1 MGLRSP
7 FNRPITPEQAPFMRG
22 LDALMERLGLSLG
35 NTPPVGPSPP
45 PLNEFVFGKNRPSP
59 GVLGAGLAATDVGGD
74 ARLIPG
80 GIDATAAKAR
90 EFARPESA
98 RTIFEQVSANP
109 TLSRFR
115 EQEADLGA
123 LDLPAEE
130 PAKAPGAKATQQLAP
145 GASAK
150 ELADAAS
157 AEAAAQSP
165 DLADKGMDQADVQT
179 RARELASDPNALRKA
194 ILGLAASPGSVN
206 LSSLAAFVDA
216 QTGSKFAPA
225 FANRE
230 TPDQRRVRTA
240 AMLAKLEEIDQAR
253 ETSQLQALASFMKSN
268 KAKELTPGQILT
280 NIRVLEGSAFK
291 RATQIQDKFSD
302 ADSSLAAIDSSLQSG
317 NQAQIR
323 AILAQVARIVSGE
336 GSRLTEGDIGRTHMT
351 SLRNEVNRLIGFF
364 TGPDTAPVDP
374 RTLQPLKVMV
384 HRARK
389 TLIEKAILKTQKGSE
404 SFGGRQSAKILGLPQ
419 GALTRDFES
428 FEKELKDRLNSLGP
442 EPPVTAAEANRT
454 GGLTPQEQEEL
465 DALEDELSK

>member
-240 AMLAKLEEIDQAR
+240 AMLARIEQLDQAR
-253 ETSQLQALASFMKSN
+253 ETAQLQAIASLMNSN

-280 NIRVLEGSAFK
+280 NTRVLEQGARKQVRTIDNAILETGS
-291 RATQIQDKFSD
+291 TLD
-302 ADSSLAAIDSSLQSG
+302 LIDQALQSG
-317 NQAQIR
+317 TVGEVR
-323 AILAQVARIVSGE
+323 AILGQAVTAISGE
-336 GSRLTEGDIGRTHMT
+336 KGVKTNQDIGRVMAQN
-351 SLRNEVNRLIGFF
+351 LRRLMAETLAFLKG
-364 TGPDTAPVDP
+364 DP
-374 RTLQPLKVMV
+374 SEPINPETLQPLRRLT
-384 HRARK
+384 HRARASLFK
-389 TLIEKAILKTQKGSE
+389 TGMERADREKKLFKGSK
-404 SFGGRQSAKILGLPQ
+404 SVQSLGLDLGQPF
-419 GALTRDFES
+419 D
-428 FEKELKDRLNSLGP
+428 ELKGTLQERLNALGP
-442 EPPVTAAEANRT
+442 EPPIKVSKPGK
-454 GGLTPQEQEEL
+454 GGLTPEEQAEL
-465 DALEDELSK
+465 DALEGELNK